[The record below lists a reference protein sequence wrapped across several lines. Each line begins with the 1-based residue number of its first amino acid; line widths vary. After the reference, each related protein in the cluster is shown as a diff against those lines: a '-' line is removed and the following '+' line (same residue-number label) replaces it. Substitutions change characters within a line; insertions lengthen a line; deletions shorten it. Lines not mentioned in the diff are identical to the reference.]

1 MGWSFYYP
9 STGGS
14 GSGAV
19 VSDGLVSPK
28 EALAAAGIQIN
39 EALENYY
46 LNWSNEHYTEWMVT
60 KANGYYTD
68 EDTSTSPR
76 PALGEQGL
84 PGGLGRARA
93 QRPAGGRSL

>member
-1 MGWSFYYP
+1 MKNQNNALPLTTGGAAVSEANPITVNALGWSFYYP

-19 VSDGLVSPK
+19 GSDGLVSPK

-46 LNWSNEHYTEWMVT
+46 LDWSQQHYTE
-60 KANGYYTD
+60 
-68 EDTSTSPR
+68 
-76 PALGEQGL
+76 
-84 PGGLGRARA
+84 
-93 QRPAGGRSL
+93 